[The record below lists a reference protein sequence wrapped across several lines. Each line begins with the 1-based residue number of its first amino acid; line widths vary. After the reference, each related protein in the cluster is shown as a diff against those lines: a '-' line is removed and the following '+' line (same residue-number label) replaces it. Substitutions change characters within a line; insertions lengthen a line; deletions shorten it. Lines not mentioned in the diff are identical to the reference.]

1 MKREVPPDTQI
12 VATKSVSQTRWELDR
27 IVAELRVSREET
39 HSIRRDGEA
48 RRAPS
53 RDALEN
59 ILNSLTEALFPRHYG
74 QFDLDGEN
82 IDYFVGNALSIA
94 LESLCEQIHR
104 GALFVGDEL
113 LPGFRREE
121 AIELTRAFASQLPEI
136 RGHLIS
142 DLRAAFVGDPA
153 ARNFPEI
160 LIGYPGMAAIIHH
173 RLAHILH
180 QLGARLLARL
190 IAEIAHAKT
199 GIDIHPGAAIGSGF
213 FIDHGTG
220 VVIGETA
227 VIGDNVRIYQAVT
240 LGARHFPTDEEG
252 NVIKGDARHPVV
264 EDDVV
269 IYAGATILGRIVVGR
284 GSTIGGNVWVTQDV
298 PPNSIVTRQ
307 QPGARLARLSET
319 DARRVDL
326 TPPAPAQGTNFLLL
340 RCLREA
346 TLWEQFNPHA
356 SSAMNLTAA
365 QRSSWP
371 PCTSKRQEPGDHFQ
385 TISETLTGFVIRLRR
400 AKRSATTC

>member
-1 MKREVPPDTQI
+1 MKREVPPDSQI
-12 VATKSVSQTRWELDR
+12 VATKTASPTRWELDR

-94 LESLCEQIHR
+94 LDSLCEQIHR

-121 AIELTRAFASQLPEI
+121 AVVLTRAFASQLPGV
-136 RGHLIS
+136 RGLLIS

-180 QLGARLLARL
+180 RLGARLLARL

-227 VIGDNVRIYQAVT
+227 IIGDNVRIYQAVT
-240 LGARHFPTDEEG
+240 LGAAFSHG
-252 NVIKGDARHPVV
+252 
-264 EDDVV
+264 
-269 IYAGATILGRIVVGR
+269 
-284 GSTIGGNVWVTQDV
+284 
-298 PPNSIVTRQ
+298 
-307 QPGARLARLSET
+307 
-319 DARRVDL
+319 
-326 TPPAPAQGTNFLLL
+326 
-340 RCLREA
+340 
-346 TLWEQFNPHA
+346 
-356 SSAMNLTAA
+356 
-365 QRSSWP
+365 
-371 PCTSKRQEPGDHFQ
+371 
-385 TISETLTGFVIRLRR
+385 
-400 AKRSATTC
+400 